1 MFVKKLRAANKLPS
15 TNTKTKLDLTKLIQD
30 FHKPSITG
38 CKYNEY
44 FCYMRN
50 IVGKNILTRIKNFI
64 KLMFSMNLLLY

>member
-30 FHKPSITG
+30 FHKSSITG

-64 KLMFSMNLLLY
+64 KLMFSMNLLLC

>member
-1 MFVKKLRAANKLPS
+1 MFVKKKLRSANKLTS

-44 FCYMRN
+44 FCYMQ
-50 IVGKNILTRIKNFI
+50 I
-64 KLMFSMNLLLY
+64 LLLKRTPKKAKNSKIEHLF

>member
-1 MFVKKLRAANKLPS
+1 MRAANKLPS

-44 FCYMRN
+44 FCYMHN
-50 IVGKNILTRIKNFI
+50 VVAKTILKRIKNFI
-64 KLMFSMNLLLY
+64 KLIFSMNL

>member
-1 MFVKKLRAANKLPS
+1 MFVKKIEGSHKLPS

-64 KLMFSMNLLLY
+64 KLMFSMNLLLC

>member
-1 MFVKKLRAANKLPS
+1 MRAANKLPS

-44 FCYMRN
+44 FCYTHN
-50 IVGKNILTRIKNFI
+50 IVTKNILIRIKNFI
-64 KLMFSMNLLLY
+64 KLMLSMNLLLC

>member
-1 MFVKKLRAANKLPS
+1 MFVKKIEGSNKLPS

>member
-1 MFVKKLRAANKLPS
+1 MRAANKLPS
-15 TNTKTKLDLTKLIQD
+15 TNTKTKLDLTKLSQD

-50 IVGKNILTRIKNFI
+50 IVGKNILARIKNFI
-64 KLMFSMNLLLY
+64 KLMFSMNLLLC

>member
-1 MFVKKLRAANKLPS
+1 MLARRLPI
-15 TNTKTKLDLTKLIQD
+15 NTKTKLDLTKLIQD

-64 KLMFSMNLLLY
+64 KLMLSMNLLLY

>member
-1 MFVKKLRAANKLPS
+1 MRAANKLPS

-50 IVGKNILTRIKNFI
+50 IVGKKILTRIKT
-64 KLMFSMNLLLY
+64 S

>member
-1 MFVKKLRAANKLPS
+1 MAANKLPS

-44 FCYMRN
+44 FCYMHN
-50 IVGKNILTRIKNFI
+50 IVAKNILARIKNFI
-64 KLMFSMNLLLY
+64 KLIFSMNL